1 MDQYSISSLMA
12 SAREALQAVAPI
24 MERAGIPHRPAEA
37 QHDSWEDLEAQVF
50 RSLIG
55 QPTELADAYALAS
68 YGFSLASYSDKSFV
82 NVADEGAETLALV
95 RFHSTSESFDSL
107 LAARL
112 ERESLVV
119 TGTAIVPFEHARFA
133 LCANNHGVVRSFAN
147 LSY

>member
-1 MDQYSISSLMA
+1 MDRYSVSSLIA

-37 QHDSWEDLEAQVF
+37 QHDGWEDLEAQVF

-55 QPTELADAYALAS
+55 QPSELADACALAS
-68 YGFSLASYSDKSFV
+68 YGFSLETYSDKSFV
-82 NVADEGAETLALV
+82 NVADEGAEMLALV
-95 RFHSTSESFDSL
+95 RFHSAAESFDSL

-112 ERESLVV
+112 ETETLAV
-119 TGTAIVPFEHARFA
+119 TGTAIVAFEHARFA
-133 LCANNHGVVRSFAN
+133 LCANKYGVLRPFAY